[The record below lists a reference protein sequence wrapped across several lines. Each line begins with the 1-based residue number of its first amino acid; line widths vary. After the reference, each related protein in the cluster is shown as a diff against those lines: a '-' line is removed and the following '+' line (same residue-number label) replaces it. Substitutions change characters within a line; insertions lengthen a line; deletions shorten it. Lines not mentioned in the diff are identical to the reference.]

1 MLQMQVEVV
10 AEVDGWL
17 HCVASNGAKGLVP
30 SSYVRLLSAGEAPG
44 LQQQYSNAVCMHTCS
59 QILYCVALCGG

>member
-1 MLQMQVEVV
+1 MVQVEVV

-30 SSYVRLLSAGEAPG
+30 SSYVRLLGAGDMSGLHQQPSSAVSVHA
-44 LQQQYSNAVCMHTCS
+44 SAKSRT
-59 QILYCVALCGG
+59 